1 MDALEYS
8 NKQTRLIINNSLEEI
23 YTIYVSRAVNTKVVG
38 HQKISHINI
47 KLRESLDMNK
57 TIVMYEL
64 INLY

>member
-1 MDALEYS
+1 MSALEYN
-8 NKQTRLIINNSLEEI
+8 NKQTRLIINNSLEET
-23 YTIYVSRAVNTKVVG
+23 YTIYVSRAVNTKVVR
-38 HQKISHINI
+38 HQKIFHMNI